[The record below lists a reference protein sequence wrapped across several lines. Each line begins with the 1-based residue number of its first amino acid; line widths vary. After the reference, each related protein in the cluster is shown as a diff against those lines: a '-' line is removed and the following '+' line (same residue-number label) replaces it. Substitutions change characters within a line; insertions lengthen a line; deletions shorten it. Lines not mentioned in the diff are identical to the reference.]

1 MGLTVGRGRI
11 NKNELAGKYLER
23 FLEAGA
29 LHCTA
34 RSSEDAER
42 PELHAYAEHRT
53 VVEILWERTCSRKGR
68 YILQKCT
75 G

>member
-34 RSSEDAER
+34 HSREDAER
-42 PELHAYAEHRT
+42 PELHAYAERRHDN
-53 VVEILWERTCSRKGR
+53 
-68 YILQKCT
+68 LQAVTYPNAPAPWPPRLCVCR
-75 G
+75 

>member
-53 VVEILWERTCSRKGR
+53 VVEILWERTC
-68 YILQKCT
+68 
-75 G
+75 